1 MITFGRRAIVHGSVA
16 LMLLT
21 WVYPLLAQKPA
32 ARPVPGAAQI
42 PRTPDGRADLQGFWS
57 SATITPLE
65 RPNEFDGK
73 AFFTEAQAV
82 AFERTALDRLLELL
96 DPEERLLAADV
107 NYTYMDYQKV
117 GENRRTSL
125 IVDPASGKI
134 PPQLP
139 QAIERAAK
147 RPKSSSDDPEVVG
160 LDERCLLSVAFGSS
174 NSSPPLV
181 PNVFGQNIYQIV
193 QTPHYV
199 MLFSELVHDARI
211 VRINGKHPPASVQN
225 WLGDSIGR
233 WEGDTLVVD
242 TTNFTAKTHFKGSSE
257 RLHVVER
264 FTRTNQDTMQYR
276 VTLDDPETWATPW
289 TAEMAFK
296 ATDDRMFE
304 FACHEAN
311 YAMIGILRGARVAE
325 REAASQPK

>member
-1 MITFGRRAIVHGSVA
+1 MTRFGRRAIVHGWVA
-16 LMLLT
+16 VMLVT
-21 WVYPLLAQKPA
+21 WPHPLAAQKPA
-32 ARPVPGAAQI
+32 TRPVPAQI

-57 SATITPLE
+57 NATITPLE
-65 RPNEFDGK
+65 RPKEFDGQE
-73 AFFTEAQAV
+73 FFTEAEAV

-96 DPEERLLAADV
+96 DPEDRLLAADV

-117 GENRRTSL
+117 GENRRTTL

-147 RPKSSSDDPEVVG
+147 QPKSSSDDPEVVG
-160 LDERCLLSVAFGSS
+160 LDERCLLSVALGSS

-193 QTPHYV
+193 QTPQYV

-264 FTRTNQDTMQYR
+264 FTRTNQDTIQYR
-276 VTLDDPETWATPW
+276 VALDDPETWATPW

-296 ATDDRMFE
+296 TTVDRMFE

-325 REAASQPK
+325 REAANQPK

>member
-1 MITFGRRAIVHGSVA
+1 MTMFGRRAIVHGSVA
-16 LMLLT
+16 VMLLT

-32 ARPVPGAAQI
+32 ARPAPGAAQI

-57 SATITPLE
+57 NATITPLE
-65 RPNEFDGK
+65 RPTEFDGK
-73 AFFTEAQAV
+73 EFFTEAEAV

-96 DPEERLLAADV
+96 DPEDRLLAADV

-139 QAIERAAK
+139 QAIERAAR
-147 RPKSSSDDPEVVG
+147 RPKSSLDDPEVVG
-160 LDERCLLSVAFGSS
+160 LDERCLLSVALGSS

-193 QTPHYV
+193 QTPQYV

-211 VRINGKHPPASVQN
+211 VRINGRHPPASVQN
-225 WLGDSIGR
+225 WLGDSVGR

-264 FTRTNQDTMQYR
+264 FTRMNQDTMQYR

-325 REAASQPK
+325 REAAK